1 MTFDEF
7 EDAVARSAP
16 LPANSP
22 ELLRALWHD
31 ATGDWDGAHRLAQE
45 VESADG
51 AWVHAYLHRKEGD
64 IGNAQYW
71 YRRAERPP
79 ATGTLEDERRAIARA
94 LTTASGAPPPRSR

>member
-7 EDAVARSAP
+7 EDAVARGAP
-16 LPANSP
+16 LPANTP
-22 ELLRALWHD
+22 GLLRALWHD

-45 VESADG
+45 VESAEG
-51 AWVHAYLHRKEGD
+51 AWVHAFLHRKEGD

-71 YRRAERPP
+71 YRRAGRPP

-94 LTTASGAPPPRSR
+94 LTTTSGAPPPRSR